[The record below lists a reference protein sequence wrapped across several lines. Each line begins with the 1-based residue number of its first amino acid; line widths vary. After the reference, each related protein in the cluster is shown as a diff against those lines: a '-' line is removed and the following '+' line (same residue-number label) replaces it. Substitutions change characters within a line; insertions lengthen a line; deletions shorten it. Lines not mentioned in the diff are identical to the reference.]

1 MPRPDG
7 TPTDVELIDAALERF
22 ARRLR
27 VHLPGT
33 VDAVH
38 TDASG
43 NVTAVDVRVDIGEY
57 RGPEGAE
64 TARMDPLLPNV
75 PVKWPGA
82 GKARLTFPLGRGDQ
96 GLLLFL
102 DRPTDEWKSN
112 ATGPVVARAKRWHD
126 LADAVFEPGL
136 HPLVAAWTGA
146 RPDAVTLGYED
157 NGGEGMRIH
166 VTPAGIALG
175 SEAPPDAVLKGT
187 TYRNA
192 DAAFDNTLAA
202 SAAAFTTATVPIVT
216 ALGLI
221 TAAPGPG
228 TVADGKAVATQ
239 VGALITALN
248 VLTAALNSAAS
259 TKESGAATYLSTT
272 VKVKG

>member
-136 HPLVAAWTGA
+136 RPLVAAWTGA

-157 NGGEGMRIH
+157 NGSEGMRIH
-166 VTPAGIALG
+166 ITPAGIALG
-175 SEAPPDAVLKGT
+175 EASPGYTVALAEKVLAEMQALRSTVNALVSAFNTHGHTVGT
-187 TYRNA
+187 TG
-192 DAAFDNTLAA
+192 
-202 SAAAFTTATVPIVT
+202 SATAQSGSTTALTG
-216 ALGLI
+216 A
-221 TAAPGPG
+221 G
-228 TVADGKAVATQ
+228 TPAVAP
-239 VGALITALN
+239 
-248 VLTAALNSAAS
+248 AAVQGMGSA
-259 TKESGAATYLSTT
+259 T